1 MESHVLVI
9 RVNEL
14 RMRNVELGIGWG
26 VKTQNSEKNFEREEE
41 KGAVRS
47 TPQKASSPAISNTP
61 TTNTSKESNAPDM
74 KSFAVIVTTLDKR
87 KELTELRGEIRRKNE
102 ELVKWKRYN
111 NRERYCSRLEKEK
124 GSLKRKIESL
134 ESNEEKRMKKEQD
147 EIKRQEEEEAI
158 KRRVRIEEE
167 ERLRIRARYNAQNA
181 DLALQSNNGAN

>member
-1 MESHVLVI
+1 M
-9 RVNEL
+9 
-14 RMRNVELGIGWG
+14 
-26 VKTQNSEKNFEREEE
+26 
-41 KGAVRS
+41 GAVRS

-61 TTNTSKESNAPDM
+61 TTNTSKESNAPD
-74 KSFAVIVTTLDKR
+74 ITTLDKTA
-87 KELTELRGEIRRKNE
+87 KEELTELRGEIRRKNE
-102 ELVKWKRYN
+102 ELVKWKRMYN

-181 DLALQSNNGAN
+181 DLAIQSNNGAN